1 VGEMSGGDFLAGGGF
16 FRLTLK
22 CMKGCPKSFRERWRA
37 LGVAALLASTVSVGL
52 CDFERPFPGA
62 KQIGLSCAFYANVPA
77 LTKASGICI
86 VDDTEGSRSF
96 VSAIYGLRR
105 GDFEFRSA
113 FDKEVFFE
121 LFGMPSTGARLDYGD
136 GVRRDLTK
144 QAERLITEVFE
155 PALDRGN
162 FISLRARG
170 PFGGPHNVLLVAHA
184 NGKYRVHDP
193 TTGKIRVTGR
203 PGLAAD
209 ILSESKAKSTALK
222 KRYFTGYRVVHVGR
236 RGFSGNP
243 LRLGQL
249 PEAVR
254 LRLTDRQRGML
265 AETLTVAAAFDPARV
280 EQVVEAFP
288 QVDFAV
294 VSRKAK
300 GTQVPVSAIDAGL
313 KAKELRGLAHLAKLS
328 INSYQT
334 GQRELLPVWMI
345 GGKPHVVTGYA
356 AAAGGGKGT
365 VVLDDGSVSAER
377 PLGEVLDEIA
387 KDGALIGHVACPR
400 E

>member
-1 VGEMSGGDFLAGGGF
+1 MRGTP
-16 FRLTLK
+16 R
-22 CMKGCPKSFRERWRA
+22 SFRERWRA
-37 LGVAALLASTVSVGL
+37 LGVASLLASLVSVGL
-52 CDFERPFPGA
+52 CDFEKALPGA

-86 VDDTEGSRSF
+86 VDETEGSRSF

-105 GDFEFRSA
+105 GDFDFRSA

-121 LFGMPSTGARLDYGD
+121 LFGMPSTGARHDYGD
-136 GVRRDLTK
+136 GARRDLLK

-170 PFGGPHNVLLVAHA
+170 PFGGPHNVLLVGHA

-193 TTGKIRVTGR
+193 TTGRIRTTGR

-209 ILSESKAKSTALK
+209 ILSESKTKSTALR
-222 KRYFTGYRVVHVGR
+222 KRYFTGYRVVPVGR
-236 RGFSGNP
+236 REFSGNP

-249 PEAVR
+249 PETVR
-254 LRLTDRQRGML
+254 LRLTDRQRAML
-265 AETLTVAAAFDPARV
+265 TEKLTAAAAFDPSRV
-280 EQVVEAFP
+280 EQVVKAYP

-294 VSRKAK
+294 VNRKIK
-300 GTQVPVSAIDAGL
+300 GTEVPVSAIDAGL
-313 KAKELRGLAHLAKLS
+313 KAKELRGLAYLAKLS

-334 GQRELLPVWMI
+334 GHRELLPVWRI
-345 GGKPHVVTGYA
+345 AGKPHAVTGYA
-356 AAAGGGKGT
+356 AAASGGKVT
-365 VVLDDGSVSAER
+365 VVLDDGTASTER
-377 PLGEVLDEIA
+377 PLVEVLEAIA